1 MDTLSRLS
9 HDVDQEVAMG
19 AIVAMG
25 LIGGGTNNARIAGM
39 LRNLSSYYYKEP
51 NLLFTVRIAQVSS
64 ERSNVVFERGACESG
79 GQWNEAVFRLSTAN
93 SGCVKSAQKRSSYGE
108 FCLHSRKQVNG
119 VER

>member
-51 NLLFTVRIAQVSS
+51 NLLFTVRIAQVSG
-64 ERSNVVFERGACESG
+64 ERSHVVFDWVACEKV
-79 GQWNEAVFRLSTAN
+79 GQWDEAVFRCSTAN
-93 SGCVKSAQKRSSYGE
+93 SVCASQRGSGLSSPRWRV
-108 FCLHSRKQVNG
+108 LLA
-119 VER
+119 

>member
-51 NLLFTVRIAQVSS
+51 NLLFTVRIAQVSG
-64 ERSNVVFERGACESG
+64 ERSNVVLERVAC
-79 GQWNEAVFRLSTAN
+79 GQWNESVFCLGLKNVGQELSFR
-93 SGCVKSAQKRSSYGE
+93 KSARKRPFVPTMASSA
-108 FCLHSRKQVNG
+108 CTV
-119 VER
+119 

>member
-9 HDVDQEVAMG
+9 HDTDQEVAMG

-51 NLLFTVRIAQVSS
+51 NLLFTVRIAQVRFRFPACCPVDFRPVNADGVSNPRDVIRSMCAHRVS
-64 ERSNVVFERGACESG
+64 EVADSG
-79 GQWNEAVFRLSTAN
+79 SFV
-93 SGCVKSAQKRSSYGE
+93 
-108 FCLHSRKQVNG
+108 LHC
-119 VER
+119 